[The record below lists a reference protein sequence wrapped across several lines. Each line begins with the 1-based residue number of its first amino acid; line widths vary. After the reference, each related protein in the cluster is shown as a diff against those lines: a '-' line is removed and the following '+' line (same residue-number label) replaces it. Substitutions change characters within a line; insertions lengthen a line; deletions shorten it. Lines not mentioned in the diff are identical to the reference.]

1 MPIRSTSRATGST
14 PRRFGPAALAHAA
27 LLFLESLLALSI
39 SYLLGLL
46 VAARGAIGGPSPTD
60 PTDDRRPLRLVVLI
74 PAHDEETGI
83 AATLSSVLCCEYP
96 AQSRRVIVIA
106 DNCNDA
112 TAAIA
117 RESGVEVWERS
128 DLDNRGKGFALAW
141 ALDRLST
148 EDDGFEAVVMVDADC
163 LVSSNLLEAVGNRL
177 GAGAEAI
184 QVDYVAGNP
193 EDSHISALR
202 FAGFMLADTVRFRG
216 KERLG
221 LSCGLVGTG
230 MAFTRELLAQAP
242 WTTTGLVEDGEYHM
256 RLVLAGKRAQFV
268 PEAWVSQ
275 AVPTSMQT
283 SSEQQAR
290 WEKGRWELAKHWGP
304 RLISAGLARRDV
316 VRLHAGLECLV
327 PPQSIIAMG
336 SAGSAIGALLL
347 RSRRLLAFSALTM
360 VAQLAFVLG
369 GLRLVRAP
377 TSVYRALLMAPAL
390 IAAKLA
396 LYGRLLLGKGPTSW
410 VRTEREAPPGP

>member
-1 MPIRSTSRATGST
+1 M
-14 PRRFGPAALAHAA
+14 
-27 LLFLESLLALSI
+27 LLALEGAFALATG
-39 SYLLGLL
+39 YLLGLL
-46 VAARGAIGGPSPTD
+46 VAARGAVDGPSTAAVGG
-60 PTDDRRPLRLVVLI
+60 DRRPLRLVVLI
-74 PAHDEETGI
+74 PAHDEEAGI
-83 AATLSSVLCCEYP
+83 AATLASVSACEYP
-96 AQSRRVIVIA
+96 AQAHRVVVIA

-128 DLDNRGKGFALAW
+128 DPVDRGKGFALAW
-141 ALDRLST
+141 ALDRLLA

-163 LVSSNLLEAVGNRL
+163 LVSSNLLEAVANRIA
-177 GAGAEAI
+177 AGAEAI

-193 EDSHISALR
+193 EDSHTSALR

-230 MAFTRELLAQAP
+230 MGFKRELLGQTP
-242 WTTTGLVEDGEYHM
+242 WTVTGLVEDGEYHM

-275 AVPTSMQT
+275 AVPTSMRAST
-283 SSEQQAR
+283 EQQAR
-290 WEKGRWELAKHWGP
+290 WEKGRWELAKRWSP
-304 RLISAGLARRDV
+304 RLIFAGLARRDV

-327 PPQSIIAMG
+327 PPQSMIAMG
-336 SAGSAIGALLL
+336 SAGSAVGALLL
-347 RSRRLLAFSALTM
+347 RSRRLLALSAFTM
-360 VAQLAFVLG
+360 AAQLAFVLG

-377 TSVYRALLMAPAL
+377 ASVYRALLTAPAL
-390 IAAKLA
+390 IAAKLV
-396 LYGRLLLGKGPTSW
+396 LYGRLLMGRGPTSW
-410 VRTEREAPPGP
+410 VRTERETPAP